1 MSHVLVN
8 GVVVVRAPGEGG
20 ARRHAMSE
28 WVSGL
33 GGGSRTITRSE
44 TFLRVLCEQFR
55 TDVSDLD
62 RPAIAM
68 IAERIV

>member
-1 MSHVLVN
+1 
-8 GVVVVRAPGEGG
+8 
-20 ARRHAMSE
+20 MSE

-68 IAERIV
+68 IAGES